1 MCDASPGSP
10 VHIAITEGQGRSGML
25 HFEGW
30 GEGGRDDDPVIEL
43 CRNRTLKFGNVGIL
57 KILIKP
63 DFLVRE
69 EENDLLFK

>member
-1 MCDASPGSP
+1 MGCCILR
-10 VHIAITEGQGRSGML
+10 V
-25 HFEGW
+25 
-30 GEGGRDDDPVIEL
+30 GEGGRDGDPVIEL
-43 CRNRTLKFGNVGIL
+43 VETEPSKFGNVGIL